1 MKCAICGRETAEK
14 FHINGRCVCEECY
27 SFFITETGV
36 SKSMTFLNMQVS
48 DYVRNLQEMEDAEL
62 RNSLVTA
69 LRKHAGKCSVRI
81 PSALLDE
88 ASDAVLNGSVGQLVT
103 STENSVQDDGADE
116 EADEEVILNRDVA
129 LLTTDTYPGRKI
141 VKVFGIDG
149 VNIGLRAA
157 VKVVDVGRHGF
168 AVFVHAADAADNAV
182 THDRSDVRRTVA
194 FALDGINGFLHALDG
209 DVEKLVNVHL
219 HPARLRIVQRGGK
232 RVRRDRIKIFVVDGN
247 LDRLRAR
254 IKSHVKLC
262 HIQSSCESLAGNFSR
277 MHFTQVC

>member
-27 SFFITETGV
+27 HFFITETGV

-48 DYVRNLQEMEDAEL
+48 DYLRNLQEMEDAEL

-88 ASDAVLNGSVGQLVT
+88 ASDAVLNGSVGQPVT

-141 VKVFGIDG
+141 VKVFGIVTAATAVFFKIKCG
-149 VNIGLRAA
+149 FKGILSLNSITLIGPVNKTFNKLQNQAAA
-157 VKVVDVGRHGF
+157 VG
-168 AVFVHAADAADNAV
+168 ADAIIGTSYSVVQTGEGGYTVFAQGTAV
-182 THDRSDVRRTVA
+182 KTEPED
-194 FALDGINGFLHALDG
+194 
-209 DVEKLVNVHL
+209 
-219 HPARLRIVQRGGK
+219 
-232 RVRRDRIKIFVVDGN
+232 
-247 LDRLRAR
+247 
-254 IKSHVKLC
+254 
-262 HIQSSCESLAGNFSR
+262 
-277 MHFTQVC
+277 